1 MKNMF
6 ERIKIIKGR
15 EYKYLVKNDRVGK
28 KVKQRVVKY
37 LGPVNPVYKK
47 VRKSN
52 AWLFAKSSSETEIE
66 ILKKS
71 KNSTSAFTRDR
82 TRIILLSFQGN
93 QCKQIA
99 EKMDCDPRKV
109 RNAIKAYNKIGLE
122 ALKRG
127 KAKGAEPKFTKEQK
141 AKIVMTASTDPIKLD
156 LHFTTWSLPKLKKY
170 FITKKI
176 VDSISIETIRNIMKD
191 MELSLKRAKEGSI
204 VMTLNLIK
212 KTHYRFFNKFF
223 TC

>member
-1 MKNMF
+1 MF

-170 FITKKI
+170 FIRENI
-176 VDSISIETIRNIMKD
+176 VDSISIETIRFIMKNNGIKLKKSKRRQYSND
-191 MELSLKRAKEGSI
+191 PDFDKKNSL
-204 VMTLNLIK
+204 
-212 KTHYRFFNKFF
+212 
-223 TC
+223 